1 MNISKNLLSKIYD
14 KMWNDFKIGLSD
26 AQNIISIMIKEN
38 YFGLNITNENDIDK
52 FFKNILHEYIFPKG
66 LSRFKVYDQKF
77 LDENSIILK
86 KIMDI
91 PNGWGCKLYYD
102 SMNNLYWEDN
112 YEEVLEDEDCHYVD
126 PKNNIQKLTIYFQL
140 KMISYH

>member
-1 MNISKNLLSKIYD
+1 
-14 KMWNDFKIGLSD
+14 MWNDFKIGLSD

-38 YFGLNITNENDIDK
+38 YFGLNITNENDIDN
-52 FFKNILHEYIFPKG
+52 FFKNTLHGYIFPKG

-91 PNGWGCKLYYD
+91 PDGWGCKLYYD
-102 SMNNLYWEDN
+102 SKNDLYWEDN
-112 YEEVLEDEDCHYVD
+112 YGRSSLEGFKISHYVD
-126 PKNNIQKLTIYFQL
+126 PKKQYSK
-140 KMISYH
+140 S